1 MGCKLGFERGDGSG
15 TGCRGIVFAIAKS
28 VAGIPEIMLTKDRD
42 VWLDF
47 IRALAIFS
55 VVLCHM
61 SSFYADTVGV
71 PKTGIYGVIGL
82 GGYGV
87 DLFFV
92 LSGWLL
98 GGILL
103 EEITKTG
110 TLDLVHFYR
119 KRWLRT
125 LPCYYAVLIATL
137 LQRAFSGKFNAVD
150 LTYAGF
156 LQTYTF
162 SSMPFL
168 TISWSLCVEEHFY
181 LIIAPCLLFFRK
193 SRASIGIMLLV
204 LITVPF
210 AFRAF
215 GMFHSTAQ
223 THVRL
228 DQCGFGVLLAF
239 FKSLNTEAFCHF
251 VAKLRWMVWVAVAT
265 LVLMFY
271 GRYTGQGL
279 LLERE
284 WITPIA
290 GIFVVQSV
298 NRLSNGI
305 DRFCRSGLVQ
315 YLASRSYCIY
325 FCHVEALHLVKRL
338 GWVGIVPSVIVFFAV
353 CLLLT
358 EALHR
363 IVERPCMAF
372 GRRSSSR
379 TNLVR

>member
-1 MGCKLGFERGDGSG
+1 MGS
-15 TGCRGIVFAIAKS
+15 
-28 VAGIPEIMLTKDRD
+28 KDRD

-47 IRALAIFS
+47 IRALAISS

-61 SSFYADTVGV
+61 SSFYADTINV
-71 PKTGIYGVIGL
+71 PKNGIYGALGI

-162 SSMPFL
+162 SSLPFL
-168 TISWSLCVEEHFY
+168 SISWSLCVEEHFY
-181 LIIAPCLLFFRK
+181 LIIAPGLLLLRR

-215 GMFHSTAQ
+215 GIFLNTAQ
-223 THVRL
+223 THARL

-239 FKSLNTEAFCHF
+239 LRSLNSEVFCDC
-251 VAKLRWMVWVAVAT
+251 VAKLKWMVLIAIAT
-265 LVLMFY
+265 LGLMFY
-271 GRYTGQGL
+271 GRYTGGGL
-279 LLERE
+279 LFERE

-298 NRLSNGI
+298 NPLSSGI
-305 DRFCRSGLVQ
+305 DRLCRSGLIQ

-338 GWVGIVPSVIVFFAV
+338 GWLGIVPSAIVFSAV
-353 CLLLT
+353 CFLLS
-358 EALHR
+358 ESLHR

-372 GRRSSSR
+372 RRKTPLLVNLGPAEASR
-379 TNLVR
+379 NS

>member
-1 MGCKLGFERGDGSG
+1 MAGTSAFMGS
-15 TGCRGIVFAIAKS
+15 
-28 VAGIPEIMLTKDRD
+28 KDRD

-47 IRALAIFS
+47 IRALAISS

-61 SSFYADTVGV
+61 SSFYADTIGV
-71 PKTGIYGVIGL
+71 PKTGIYGAFGI

-103 EEITKTG
+103 KEITKTG

-150 LTYAGF
+150 LSYAGF

-162 SSMPFL
+162 SSLPFL

-181 LIIAPCLLFFRK
+181 LIIAPCLLLLRR
-193 SRASIGIMLLV
+193 SRASIGIMLLIM
-204 LITVPF
+204 ITVPF

-215 GMFHSTAQ
+215 GLFHNTSQ

-239 FKSLNTEAFCHF
+239 LKSLDTEAFSSF
-251 VAKLRWMVWVAVAT
+251 VAKLRWMLWIAIAT
-265 LVLMFY
+265 LGLMFY
-271 GRYTGQGL
+271 GRYTGQGIL
-279 LLERE
+279 FERE
-284 WITPIA
+284 WITLIA
-290 GIFVVQSV
+290 GVFVVQSV
-298 NRLSNGI
+298 NPLRSGI
-305 DRFCRSGLVQ
+305 DRFCRTGLIQ

-338 GWVGIVPSVIVFFAV
+338 GWVGIIPSVIVFFAV

-372 GRRSSSR
+372 RRR
-379 TNLVR
+379 

>member
-1 MGCKLGFERGDGSG
+1 
-15 TGCRGIVFAIAKS
+15 
-28 VAGIPEIMLTKDRD
+28 
-42 VWLDF
+42 
-47 IRALAIFS
+47 
-55 VVLCHM
+55 M
-61 SSFYADTVGV
+61 SSFYADTIGV
-71 PKTGIYGVIGL
+71 PKTGIYGAFGI

-103 EEITKTG
+103 KEITKTG

-137 LQRAFSGKFNAVD
+137 LQRALSGKFNAVD
-150 LTYAGF
+150 LSYAGF

-162 SSMPFL
+162 SSLPFL

-181 LIIAPCLLFFRK
+181 LIIAPCLLLLRR
-193 SRASIGIMLLV
+193 SRASIGIMLL
-204 LITVPF
+204 IMIAVPF

-215 GMFHSTAQ
+215 GLFHNTAQ

-239 FKSLNTEAFCHF
+239 LKSLDTEAFSSF
-251 VAKLRWMVWVAVAT
+251 VAKLRWMVWIAIAT
-265 LVLMFY
+265 LGLMFY
-271 GRYTGQGL
+271 GRYTGQGIL
-279 LLERE
+279 FERE
-284 WITPIA
+284 WITLIA
-290 GIFVVQSV
+290 GVFVVQSV
-298 NRLSNGI
+298 NPLRSGI
-305 DRFCRSGLVQ
+305 DRFCRTGLIQ

-338 GWVGIVPSVIVFFAV
+338 GWVGIIPSVIVFLAV
-353 CLLLT
+353 CLLLS

-372 GRRSSSR
+372 RRKSNSQ
-379 TNLVR
+379 TNPVQQKRLYS

>member
-1 MGCKLGFERGDGSG
+1 MGS
-15 TGCRGIVFAIAKS
+15 
-28 VAGIPEIMLTKDRD
+28 KDRD

-47 IRALAIFS
+47 IRALAISS

-61 SSFYADTVGV
+61 SSFYADTIGV
-71 PKTGIYGVIGL
+71 PKTGIYGAFGI

-103 EEITKTG
+103 EEMTKTG

-150 LTYAGF
+150 LSYAGF

-162 SSMPFL
+162 SSLPFL

-181 LIIAPCLLFFRK
+181 LIIAPCLLLLRR
-193 SRASIGIMLLV
+193 SRAWVGIMLLTM
-204 LITVPF
+204 ITVPF

-215 GMFHSTAQ
+215 GLFHNTAQ

-239 FKSLNTEAFCHF
+239 LKSVNTEAFSSF
-251 VAKLRWMVWVAVAT
+251 VAKLRWMVWIAIAT
-265 LVLMFY
+265 LGLMIY

-279 LLERE
+279 LWERE
-284 WITPIA
+284 WITLIA

-298 NRLSNGI
+298 NRLGSGI
-305 DRFCRSGLVQ
+305 DRCCRSGLIQ

-325 FCHVEALHLVKRL
+325 FCHVEALHLVQRL
-338 GWVGIVPSVIVFFAV
+338 GWVGIVPSVIVFLAV
-353 CLLLT
+353 CLLLS

-372 GRRSSSR
+372 RRKS
-379 TNLVR
+379 NL

>member
-1 MGCKLGFERGDGSG
+1 MGCQLGFERGDGSG

-28 VAGIPEIMLTKDRD
+28 VAGIPEIMGTKDRD

-71 PKTGIYGVIGL
+71 PKTGIYGVFGL

-181 LIIAPCLLFFRK
+181 LIIAPCLLFFRR
-193 SRASIGIMLLV
+193 SRNTTGIMLLV

-210 AFRAF
+210 LFRAF
-215 GMFHSTAQ
+215 GFFNSTFQ

-239 FKSLNTEAFCHF
+239 LKTLNTEVFCRY
-251 VAKLRWMVWVAVAT
+251 VNKLKWMVWFAVAT
-265 LVLMFY
+265 LGLMFY
-271 GRYTGQGL
+271 CRYTGRNF

-298 NRLSNGI
+298 IPLSSGI
-305 DRFCRSGLVQ
+305 DRFCRSGLIQ

-325 FCHVEALHLVKRL
+325 FCHVEALHLVRRL
-338 GWVGIVPSVIVFFAV
+338 GWTDLISSVVLFLVV
-353 CLLLT
+353 CLFLT